1 MKIYSTINSVK
12 VSTMLKDSFNAY
24 EELKVKVAEALDII
38 CQGLIERNLVIGKV
52 DTDGRVNSKLNEGLV
67 LSCIK
72 EICDEEEIGFEF
84 TADRDFCDFKIYG
97 VPVNL
102 KMSSLNT
109 GDNVA
114 SSEALL
120 YTIIGERTNGRW
132 GGRIKALKEYVNH
145 ENLFWEQIEPKDYYF
160 LVVNKNDTTDIFW
173 TSMRSLTVL
182 RPNGNNLPFQCEWGK
197 NREMVERTIDESN
210 KFLWSAYMDSL
221 KKRYEDC
228 KNMLSEGL
236 EIQAYLEEQDDSY
249 EKF

>member
-1 MKIYSTINSVK
+1 MKIYSTINSTK
-12 VSTMLKDSFNAY
+12 MSTMLRDSFNSY
-24 EELKVKVAEALDII
+24 EELKAKVTEALDVI

-52 DTDGRVNSKLNEGLV
+52 DTDGRVNSKLNEGFV

-72 EICDEEEIGFEF
+72 EICDEEEIDFEF

-97 VPVNL
+97 APVNL
-102 KMSSLNT
+102 KMSGLNT

-173 TSMRSLTVL
+173 TSMRSLAVL

-221 KKRYEDC
+221 KKRYEDS

-236 EIQAYLEEQDDSY
+236 EIQAYLEEQEDRYD
-249 EKF
+249 KF